1 MTDPRGRR
9 EEGSPGARDPQ
20 QPMGE
25 HALDLHATFRDHHD
39 FVWRSL
45 AQLGLASTE
54 VDDALQDVFV
64 IAYRRRADFDGRTAV
79 RGWLYGIARNVAL
92 KHRERTARGLART
105 APVEAAATAASDDA
119 VDLELARQE
128 AAVLVERFLAVLDL
142 DQRTVFVLAEIEGH
156 SAPEIAAMVGSNL
169 NTVYSRLRLARRRF
183 ARVLELRSEDA
194 RTGWDR

>member
-1 MTDPRGRR
+1 
-9 EEGSPGARDPQ
+9 
-20 QPMGE
+20 MGE

-45 AQLGLASTE
+45 AQFGLASTE
-54 VDDALQDVFV
+54 IDDALQDVFV

-105 APVEAAATAASDDA
+105 APVEAAAAAASDDA

-156 SAPEIAAMVGSNL
+156 SAPGSRPWSAATSTRCTHDCAWPGVGLHGCS
-169 NTVYSRLRLARRRF
+169 SCA
-183 ARVLELRSEDA
+183 A
-194 RTGWDR
+194 RTRGRDGIDEAA